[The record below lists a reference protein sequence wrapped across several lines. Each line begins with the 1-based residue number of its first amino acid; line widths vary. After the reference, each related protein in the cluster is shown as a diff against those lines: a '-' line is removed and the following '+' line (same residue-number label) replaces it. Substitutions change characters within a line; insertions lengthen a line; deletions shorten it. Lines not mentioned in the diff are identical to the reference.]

1 MMMHNNSNRV
11 EMCKFTVIGIP
22 DSSEFSLS
30 EEAAEAIEKAHWFS
44 GGKRHHQLTE
54 RMLPDGAEWIDVTV
68 PLSDVFK
75 RYRETDENIVVFAS
89 GDPLFFGYAATLQ
102 REFPTAEIK
111 VFPWFNS
118 LQTLAHRMVLPY
130 QEMRCVSLTG
140 RPWHEFYLALIS
152 GEKLIG
158 VLTDRVRTPKVIAE
172 RMIEYGYS
180 NYLMTVG
187 ENLGNKESERIST
200 MRIEEAATKD
210 FDTLN
215 CIILTRQ
222 NERLRPFGI
231 PDREFAH
238 LPGREKMITKMPIRL
253 LALAMLDIHNRKSLW
268 DVGFCTGSVSIEA
281 KLQAPHLTINAF
293 EVRKE
298 SKKLMEAN
306 SRKFGTPGI
315 DYHIGDFLETDISDV
330 PAPDAVFIGGHGGK
344 LKEIVRK
351 VKEVLLP
358 GGVIVFNSVS
368 AESLELFEK
377 SIEQAGM
384 SVKERHT
391 VHLDAFNPITV
402 MQAK

>member
-1 MMMHNNSNRV
+1 MTMPNNSNPA
-11 EMCKFTVIGIP
+11 EMCSFTVIGIP
-22 DSSEFSLS
+22 DSNEFSLC
-30 EEAAEAIEKAHWFS
+30 EEAAEAIEKARWFS

-54 RMLPDGAEWIDVTV
+54 RILPDGAEWIDVTV
-68 PLSDVFK
+68 PLRDVFK
-75 RYRETDENIVVFAS
+75 RYRETDGNIVVFAS
-89 GDPLFFGYAATLQ
+89 GDPLFFGYASTLQ
-102 REFPTAEIK
+102 REFPGAEIK
-111 VFPWFNS
+111 VYPWFNS

-140 RPWHEFYLALIS
+140 RPWHEFYRALIS

-172 RMIEYGYS
+172 RMLEYGYS

-187 ENLGNKESERIST
+187 ENLGNKDSERVST
-200 MRIEEAATKD
+200 MSIEEAATKE
-210 FDTLN
+210 FETLN

-222 NERLRPFGI
+222 NERPRPFGI

-253 LALAMLDIHNRKSLW
+253 LALSMLDIHNRRSLW

-281 KLQAPHLTINAF
+281 KLQAPQLTINSF
-293 EVRKE
+293 EIRKE

-315 DYHIGDFLETDISDV
+315 DYHIGDFLETDVSEI

-344 LKEIVRK
+344 LEEIVRK
-351 VKEVLLP
+351 VKKVLLP

-368 AESLELFEK
+368 AESLEMFEK
-377 SIEQAGM
+377 SIHQAGM
-384 SVKERHT
+384 SVTLRHT